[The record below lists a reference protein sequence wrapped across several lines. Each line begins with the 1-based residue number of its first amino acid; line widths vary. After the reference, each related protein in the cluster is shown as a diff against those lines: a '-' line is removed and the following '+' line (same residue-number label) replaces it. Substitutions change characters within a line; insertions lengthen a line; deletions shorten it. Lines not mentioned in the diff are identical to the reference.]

1 MEISGVSVQERWL
14 SIYSVMEIEAAC
26 PPSRAAQAR
35 RAGKA
40 SPTDVSLESL
50 PVGAAF
56 QPRFDYGAGL
66 KPGPPS
72 GPEAGLGFFTRSEWK
87 IS

>member
-35 RAGKA
+35 RAGR
-40 SPTDVSLESL
+40 
-50 PVGAAF
+50 